1 MLSLK
6 ELPEDE
12 SDKSLTLSEVPSQG
26 RMVTHEATKK
36 RYEDGLAQVRS
47 GNMAG
52 FSKMLYSRAQNEL
65 LGLPEKSL
73 DESTKVGIDMVKD
86 LHSRVEGM
94 AS

>member
-1 MLSLK
+1 
-6 ELPEDE
+6 
-12 SDKSLTLSEVPSQG
+12 
-26 RMVTHEATKK
+26 
-36 RYEDGLAQVRS
+36 
-47 GNMAG
+47 MAG

-86 LHSRVEGM
+86 LQSRVEGM